1 MRINP
6 FSTNIDNRPSFK
18 AYLLK
23 DNVELADYINDEP
36 INAAIVEMETE
47 TRELLADARYRARQ
61 KFSDDEFDKMYTQQL
76 LSFHDKYS
84 ALDKIRRETKEE
96 IYIGDYKFMEELVKR
111 DNLPYIHRINERV
124 QNTEIW
130 NKKPAPEYVSYIGKY
145 WKEYT
150 NGKMDTLPS
159 KNYGLLDKKLGEYIR
174 TGYPCALAP
183 IDSPFAKAFDYS
195 SRRQR
200 VLLAVEQRDDGNY
213 RNMGADTKV
222 YGIAEAYTERA
233 MDAFEDYCT
242 ERDEQ
247 IAKAIEKGKEY
258 DELIDKWKETKDDTY
273 ARQADELSFKIARE
287 GKISYS
293 DFMRRTYEDEITK
306 NKLLKREAMENFC
319 ITEDKIEP
327 VNAFLI
333 GTLSSITGAG
343 KALLEAICDK
353 GKYCGV
359 FADTGET
366 MTEGFF
372 NKYGFRNILGW
383 KENKLFK
390 PGVFKVKF

>member
-6 FSTNIDNRPSFK
+6 ISTNIDNRLSFK

-23 DNVELADYINDEP
+23 DNVELADYINDKP

-96 IYIGDYKFMEELVKR
+96 VYLGDYKFMEELVKR

-130 NKKPAPEYVSYIGKY
+130 NKKPAPEYVSYMGKY

-258 DELIDKWKETKDDTY
+258 DALIDKWKETKDDTY

-333 GTLSSITGAG
+333 GTLSSITGTG

-359 FADTGET
+359 FADIGET